1 MSLRKGQNKDVII
14 GSKKVRYPAR
24 DVLTVFL
31 FFQYFASRN
40 RNDFP
45 RDRLFADTQ
54 CFFKRSRH
62 FAATKH
68 FHYRNSHASNRMQRK
83 DLCMLGTGIAL
94 IQFRTA
100 DQRNHP
106 LHQIL
111 MKTGI
116 GNCCP
121 EIKKPFPEY
130 KKVNIKR
137 SAFPKINFTCCRPPK
152 QSRIKKQKRQTSVF
166 LSHVPVFL
174 PVYSRNAPAYKR
186 YSASAAFAACGECV
200 TMITHRFSL

>member
-14 GSKKVRYPAR
+14 GSKKVRHPAR
-24 DVLTVFL
+24 DVLTVFYSFNIL
-31 FFQYFASRN
+31 LLEIVTTFHGI
-40 RNDFP
+40 DC
-45 RDRLFADTQ
+45 LLI
-54 CFFKRSRH
+54 RSA
-62 FAATKH
+62 FSSEVVTSPQQGTSITATVTL
-68 FHYRNSHASNRMQRK
+68 RITCR
-83 DLCMLGTGIAL
+83 
-94 IQFRTA
+94 
-100 DQRNHP
+100 
-106 LHQIL
+106 
-111 MKTGI
+111 
-116 GNCCP
+116 

-130 KKVNIKR
+130 KKVNIEC

-174 PVYSRNAPAYKR
+174 PVYSRNAPAHKR